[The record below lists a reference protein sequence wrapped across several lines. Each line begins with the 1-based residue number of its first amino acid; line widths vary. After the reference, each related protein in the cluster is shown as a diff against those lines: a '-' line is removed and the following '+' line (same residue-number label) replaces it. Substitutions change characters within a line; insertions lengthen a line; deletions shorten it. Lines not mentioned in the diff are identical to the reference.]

1 LDVAREALS
10 DYGTGVMLAAGM
22 VTAQTRCRTLTDA
35 IVVMQELAD
44 QLDVPLDALA
54 KRVIDRTIRFD
65 R

>member
-1 LDVAREALS
+1 VASEALS
-10 DYGTGVMLAAGM
+10 DYGTCVMLAAGM
-22 VTAQTRCRTLTDA
+22 VTAQTGRRTLTDA

-54 KRVIDRTIRFD
+54 NRVIDRTIRFD